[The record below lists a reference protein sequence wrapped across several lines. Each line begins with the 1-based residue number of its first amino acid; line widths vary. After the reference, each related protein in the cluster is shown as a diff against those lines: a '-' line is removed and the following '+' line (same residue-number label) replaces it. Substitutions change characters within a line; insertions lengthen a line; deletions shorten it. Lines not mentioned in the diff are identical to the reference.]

1 MTRLAVV
8 VLVLIA
14 AGAVAY
20 VVEVPALGAVGALLA
35 GAIGLRRR
43 RATPGLPDQAEQLAR
58 EEGRRR
64 EREAVDAADRQYNR
78 VVREAAEK
86 LDERRAMDPVERAN
100 ARGRR

>member
-43 RATPGLPDQAEQLAR
+43 QKPAHPEVDELAEAH
-58 EEGRRR
+58 RRK
-64 EREAVDAADRQYNR
+64 VDAADRRYER
-78 VVREAAEK
+78 VKREAAEK
-86 LDERRAMDPVERAN
+86 LEERRAIDPVERAN